1 MIGVLPNDGI
11 GGLRKPISYR
21 VLLLGGYWIS
31 ANSWT
36 QVIYT
41 VLQEVRDFWILIS
54 LKMPFAL
61 YRHRGQNWI
70 KRTTFPTECITM
82 LVVDSFLGEETA
94 VDQDGLSQVFV
105 FS

>member
-1 MIGVLPNDGI
+1 MIGALSIDGI

-41 VLQEVRDFWILIS
+41 VLQEVRN
-54 LKMPFAL
+54 L

-70 KRTTFPTECITM
+70 RRTTFPTECITM
-82 LVVDSFLGEETA
+82 LVVDAFLGDETA

>member
-21 VLLLGGYWIS
+21 VLLLGGYWIP

-41 VLQEVRDFWILIS
+41 VLQEVRN
-54 LKMPFAL
+54 L
-61 YRHRGQNWI
+61 YRHRGKNWI
-70 KRTTFPTECITM
+70 RRTTFPTECITM
-82 LVVDSFLGEETA
+82 LVVDAFLGDETA

-105 FS
+105 FVF